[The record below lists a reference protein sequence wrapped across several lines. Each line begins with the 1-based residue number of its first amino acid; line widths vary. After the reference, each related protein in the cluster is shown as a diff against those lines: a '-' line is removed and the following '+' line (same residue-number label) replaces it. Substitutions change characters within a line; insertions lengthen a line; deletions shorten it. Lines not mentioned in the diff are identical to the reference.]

1 MAMISLAKRR
11 KQPGGVTKLSKL
23 LKAGQDEEVW
33 RVVIKGEAV
42 TMADSDVWG
51 KNQVISI
58 LKNQFAQ
65 VVEFVVCAQTFSL
78 SAFNFVLVQKHRVLE
93 IPLKSWPHCGKLA
106 TACSDV

>member
-11 KQPGGVTKLSKL
+11 KQPRGVTKLSKL

-58 LKNQFAQ
+58 LKN
-65 VVEFVVCAQTFSL
+65 
-78 SAFNFVLVQKHRVLE
+78 
-93 IPLKSWPHCGKLA
+93 
-106 TACSDV
+106 